1 MPRNLPTPA
10 DRLIRSFVAA
20 RRNKWSHE
28 YLYIAVGTL
37 NRLHA
42 FLAARG
48 LTLVD
53 ADPADLND
61 FLAERLATGLHPSTV
76 IGDHTKMRGFYKWA
90 STDPGDGLPY
100 VTPNP
105 MLRVEAPKGAEPEP
119 ANIPEAE
126 EWQYQALM
134 ATCTGRRTRAGERRA
149 LDRRDAAI
157 IAVLWHVGIRRG
169 ELAAVDYD
177 DIDWDSQM
185 LHLGRTKG
193 RTRARARDVYV
204 PDEAMEYLERYV
216 WERGEHPGALQRR
229 RLAANSIHLM
239 LGRRCDVANATQQL
253 PEVLHVPSHSFR
265 RGLAAAWLE
274 NGGQQVMLETHM
286 GWKHD
291 GRMAARYSGKSQ
303 TKLAAADAARVAEAR
318 AARRLRSVS

>member
-1 MPRNLPTPA
+1 
-10 DRLIRSFVAA
+10 
-20 RRNKWSHE
+20 
-28 YLYIAVGTL
+28 
-37 NRLHA
+37 
-42 FLAARG
+42 
-48 LTLVD
+48 
-53 ADPADLND
+53 
-61 FLAERLATGLHPSTV
+61 V

-90 STDPGDGLPY
+90 ATDPGDGLPY

-177 DIDWDSQM
+177 DIDWDTQM

-216 WERGEHPGALQRR
+216 WERGEHPGALFESISRGGTLQRR

-239 LGRRCDVANATQQL
+239 LGRRCDIANATQQL

-265 RGLAAAWLE
+265 RGLAAAWFE